1 MCFLKT
7 LWLGPARS
15 WLRSRVPVAD
25 GEPAPDPLGSARAG
39 DLGDTDPVRGVGDH
53 TPGRLRSRDGAA
65 TQGPGLPAGPLG
77 SLVVHELSRVD
88 AILLVQLLVLPGCH
102 TGLLG

>member
-1 MCFLKT
+1 MENRPLI
-7 LWLGPARS
+7 LWVQRGLGTSGTPIRS
-15 WLRSRVPVAD
+15 VGWGTTPV
-25 GEPAPDPLGSARAG
+25 EAPQPRW
-39 DLGDTDPVRGVGDH
+39 
-53 TPGRLRSRDGAA
+53 AA
-65 TQGPGLPAGPLG
+65 TQGPGLPAGRLG